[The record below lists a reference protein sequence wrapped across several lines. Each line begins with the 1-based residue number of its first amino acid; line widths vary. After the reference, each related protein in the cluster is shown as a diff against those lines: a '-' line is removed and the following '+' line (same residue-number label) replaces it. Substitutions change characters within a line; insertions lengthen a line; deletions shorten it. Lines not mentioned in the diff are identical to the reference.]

1 VAHEPKTWL
10 ENPALLDG
18 VARRLDSEF
27 ASLDAETKTYLRL
40 YYNRPVVHAD
50 YSRPYRELAVY
61 QALKEAHGGNL
72 TREVVDAAA
81 SILCREMAAEVLPRG
96 AEFELERGCR
106 DASRLIEGVFD
117 NSNFL
122 ETATRAAIDGMTAP
136 VGPTMGYVEDG
147 EIKFRRVNPLD
158 FRWVEDGTGDPRTF
172 IVNTPVSKDV
182 LAARYPQFKA
192 QIMDLPDHKPQ
203 TVVGVDPPGTR
214 RDSNCVLIREAWCRA
229 LDKENPGR
237 HSVAA
242 GELVLEDEV
251 WKHEITP
258 CFGFRWSLDFRGYA
272 GVSLARIIGPYDGA
286 NRRLMRMVYGALA
299 GAVPRILSQEDSEVT
314 GISDKEYEVISYSG
328 AVKPEIVTPQVVSPE
343 IIQQIERNSTRA
355 YAEGGVNQNMAT
367 GSAPARYTSGA
378 AQR

>member
-147 EIKFRRVNPLD
+147 EIKFRRVNPL
-158 FRWVEDGTGDPRTF
+158 EKT
-172 IVNTPVSKDV
+172 
-182 LAARYPQFKA
+182 A
-192 QIMDLPDHKPQ
+192 Q
-203 TVVGVDPPGTR
+203 
-214 RDSNCVLIREAWCRA
+214 
-229 LDKENPGR
+229 
-237 HSVAA
+237 
-242 GELVLEDEV
+242 
-251 WKHEITP
+251 
-258 CFGFRWSLDFRGYA
+258 
-272 GVSLARIIGPYDGA
+272 
-286 NRRLMRMVYGALA
+286 
-299 GAVPRILSQEDSEVT
+299 
-314 GISDKEYEVISYSG
+314 
-328 AVKPEIVTPQVVSPE
+328 VTP
-343 IIQQIERNSTRA
+343 
-355 YAEGGVNQNMAT
+355 
-367 GSAPARYTSGA
+367 ARSS
-378 AQR
+378 